1 MLIFWVV
8 TFFGVTFNATDSY
21 DEDLHGND
29 PIFISMESTVIGCS
43 ANYSTN
49 ASTDAL
55 SSILD
60 FVQGTVIIIF
70 SDFFSIKFIHNEM
83 ICSFDLTVAL
93 LIFDL

>member
-1 MLIFWVV
+1 
-8 TFFGVTFNATDSY
+8 
-21 DEDLHGND
+21 
-29 PIFISMESTVIGCS
+29 MESTVIGCS

-60 FVQGTVIIIF
+60 FVQGTVIF
-70 SDFFSIKFIHNEM
+70 FFSYFFRIKFIHNEM

-93 LIFDL
+93 LLFLSVIVCT